1 MALGVENS
9 CISTLLPSHLLFNL
23 HLRLSIP
30 YVADYN
36 SKHTNHPIK
45 PLQDG
50 EYNKSFLARNPTP
63 SCL

>member
-1 MALGVENS
+1 MALGGGNS
-9 CISTLLPSHLLFNL
+9 CISTLLPSHLLFSL
-23 HLRLSIP
+23 HLRLSIL

-36 SKHTNHPIK
+36 SEHTNHPIQ

-50 EYNKSFLARNPTP
+50 EYNKSFLAQNPTP